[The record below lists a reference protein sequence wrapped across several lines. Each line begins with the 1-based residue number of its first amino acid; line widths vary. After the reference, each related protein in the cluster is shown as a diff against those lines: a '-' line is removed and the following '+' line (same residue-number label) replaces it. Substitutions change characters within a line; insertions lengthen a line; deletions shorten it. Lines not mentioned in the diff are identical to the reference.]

1 MVTTVAPPAS
11 LSPSAS
17 PPHGAQPCPDCQSLP
32 DFGGYYVCHRRRVLL
47 RRLSVSRGHLLR
59 LPRPAIATDAY
70 LWNRVR
76 HRVDWYVT
84 AARDEGWLRWL
95 TTRDFEE
102 RAERLDRGW
111 GVQMAVDLSRWRYQG
126 QGAFPLDDNG
136 LSGPSMAA

>member
-1 MVTTVAPPAS
+1 
-11 LSPSAS
+11 
-17 PPHGAQPCPDCQSLP
+17 
-32 DFGGYYVCHRRRVLL
+32 
-47 RRLSVSRGHLLR
+47 
-59 LPRPAIATDAY
+59 
-70 LWNRVR
+70 
-76 HRVDWYVT
+76 VDWYVT

-95 TTRDFEE
+95 PTPDFEE